1 MKKKK
6 SILNA
11 QETHTTS
18 LGHFAHPSVVPY
30 HCHAMAVEIGGGCY
44 RTSGPRHI
52 KRRVLGLFGTFWV
65 GSVSLYLTICCC
77 RSNTN

>member
-18 LGHFAHPSVVPY
+18 LGRFAHPSVVPY
-30 HCHAMAVEIGGGCY
+30 RCHAMAVEIGGGCH
-44 RTSGPRHI
+44 RTSG
-52 KRRVLGLFGTFWV
+52 LGLFGMFWV
-65 GSVSLYLTICCC
+65 GSVSLYLTIC
-77 RSNTN
+77 RHHSNTN